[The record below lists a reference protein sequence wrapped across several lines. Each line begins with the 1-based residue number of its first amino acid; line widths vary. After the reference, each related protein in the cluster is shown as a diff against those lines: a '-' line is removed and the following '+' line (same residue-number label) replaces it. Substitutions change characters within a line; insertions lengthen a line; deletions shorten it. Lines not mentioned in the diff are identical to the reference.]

1 MSKASCGSGADRAPF
16 AAVTM
21 VLSALKLRLQ
31 RNRGAR
37 QLHALDDFMLKD
49 IGLSRADIL
58 TAAYGRGKRRG

>member
-1 MSKASCGSGADRAPF
+1 MNKASSGSEAYRAPF
-16 AAVTM
+16 AAVTT
-21 VLSALKLRLQ
+21 VLSALKHRLQ
-31 RNRGAR
+31 GNRGAR